1 MKNLIN
7 PTLDIDQTTQ
17 FLSRNSPSSTNTRP
31 FSSFRLN
38 SSHPSKWAS
47 PTSFPKLELTVCPW
61 PDISAPLVSAP
72 WTWTLTVELSAQQL
86 VEHPLL
92 HCWVCIFFL
101 IFLRISLSMQNFCD
115 ETNWSVFRRW
125 TQDPPFDEAT
135 STCATLSCFQTHY
148 FYFSTVL
155 SRLCANMCQ
164 PICLSG

>member
-17 FLSRNSPSSTNTRP
+17 FLSRNFPSSTNTRP

-47 PTSFPKLELTVCPW
+47 PTSLLMLELPVCPW
-61 PDISAPLVSAP
+61 PAIFAPLVSAP
-72 WTWTLTVELSAQQL
+72 WTLTAELSAQQL

-92 HCWVCIFFL
+92 HCWVCIL
-101 IFLRISLSMQNFCD
+101 LPRASLNSSPSIQNFCD
-115 ETNWSVFRRW
+115 ETNWSVFRRR

-135 STCATLSCFQTHY
+135 STCATLSCFQIY
-148 FYFSTVL
+148 DFRFRLSSQDYVL
-155 SRLCANMCQ
+155 T
-164 PICLSG
+164 